1 MPLDRARAL
10 APSLCALL
18 LCAGPLAAQTRV
30 WSLTGFEEKK
40 PELIYL
46 TYGAPETDDSLGTF
60 RCKPASGRV
69 TLFVSTTNLRLKP
82 GRAATALLAVGETR
96 TKVSGRLLP
105 NEEAGVPSFEGSLD
119 AVDPVFTALADGLTL
134 TVRVGPSTQSA
145 PLAGQGDKFR
155 KFAAACA
162 RP

>member
-1 MPLDRARAL
+1 MPNDHAL
-10 APSLCALL
+10 AVALPLCGLL
-18 LCAGPLAAQTRV
+18 PFSGPVAGQTRI
-30 WSLTGFEEKK
+30 WTLSGFEEKK
-40 PELIYL
+40 PAFIYL

-69 TLFVSTTNLRLKP
+69 TFFVSATSARLKV
-82 GRAATALLAVGETR
+82 GSAAWAALSVGATRAKIA
-96 TKVSGRLLP
+96 GRLLP
-105 NEEAGVPSFEGSLD
+105 NEEAGVPSFEGHM
-119 AVDPVFTALADGLTL
+119 AAADPLLAALAGGRTL